1 MDIQTALVVDDSK
14 MARFTLKKQLES
26 RNISVYFAKSG
37 EESIDF
43 LINNHPDVIFMDCL
57 MPGINGF
64 EVTQQILSNSD
75 TSDIPIIMCSAKES
89 DEDKQKAFNSG
100 ASGFMTK
107 SSSSEPLNAILD
119 ELRTLEIK
127 AKEPERVK
135 EVASVNSDDIKKIAE
150 SFWTYYL

>member
-57 MPGINGF
+57 MPGIDGF
-64 EVTQQILSNSD
+64 EATQQILSNSD

-89 DEDKQKAFNSG
+89 DEDKQKAFASG
-100 ASGFMTK
+100 AVGYIQKT
-107 SSSSEPLNAILD
+107 SS
-119 ELRTLEIK
+119 
-127 AKEPERVK
+127 
-135 EVASVNSDDIKKIAE
+135 
-150 SFWTYYL
+150 